1 MHSYKRPRTPGFTL
15 IELLVVVGII
25 VLLVGII
32 VPAIGAAKNHA
43 RTVATKNLLAT
54 LEKGCEQYHGELDD
68 YPVSFANNPFE
79 AGNVRLSGAQWLIFE
94 LAGADLQ
101 GQILLDKHR
110 QYDANTD
117 STINHQDFQIIY
129 DATSAWRQ
137 NFTPHRFGPYIEVDS
152 KVIQTPDQYGG
163 ALPPALDPLNSAAGS
178 SNWNNGKLPF
188 AVDAWGYPVLY
199 YRANEHARH
208 PFATALPPVADV
220 DLLGVYSQM
229 DNAAFT
235 GSAVTGDEGL
245 NLGAGA
251 VAGASQYHWLYD
263 IGWDANTPTTRPLD
277 KTFASAVYDREVFD
291 QQAGTGNTGNVR
303 PRRPNSFI
311 LISPGKDAIWGTGDD
326 VTNF

>member
-32 VPAIGAAKNHA
+32 VPAIGKVKEHA
-43 RTVATKNLLAT
+43 RNVATRNVLAA

-68 YPVSFANNPFE
+68 YPPSFGRNPFE
-79 AGNVRLSGAQWLIFE
+79 ASAIRLSGAQMLIFE

-101 GQILLDKHR
+101 GQIRPNKHH
-110 QYDANTD
+110 QYDANND
-117 STINHQDFQIIY
+117 GSIDHLDYQMMY

-137 NFTPHRFGPYIEVDS
+137 AHTPNRFGPYIEVDS
-152 KVIQTPDQYGG
+152 KIVQTPDQFGG
-163 ALPPALDPLNSAAGS
+163 ALPAALDPLNSAAGN

-208 PFATALPPVADV
+208 PFATQLPSGDAAT
-220 DLLGVYSQM
+220 LGIYSQM

-263 IGWDANTPTTRPLD
+263 IGWVPGSPNNRPDD
-277 KTFASAVYDREVFD
+277 KTFAAAVYDRELFD
-291 QQAGTGNTGNVR
+291 QHAGPGNTGNVR
-303 PRRPNSFI
+303 PRRANSFI
-311 LISPGKDAIWGTGDD
+311 LISPGKDAIWGTSDD